1 MKSHTILDENIGLN
15 KNRFFHN
22 GENRAETAIVKNMRD
37 YYEILGVDRGAT
49 PEEIKKAY
57 RKLAVQYH
65 PDKNPGDNAAEEK
78 FKEASNA
85 YSVLSDPE
93 KRRVYD
99 TRGHA
104 GVHGMGFEGYQNMDD
119 IFSHINLDDIFG
131 RGFGGFGGF
140 GRFDDAFGDAFGQR
154 RTTTPTRG
162 RDIRMNLNI
171 PFADAVLG
179 SKKEVNVEG
188 KRINITIPPGIQDG
202 QTLRIRGRGE
212 TLGIGVSGDLLVT
225 VTVQSHPTLTRE
237 GADLLTD
244 ATISMT
250 TAALGGSVRV
260 QTLTGDVDLKVPAGA
275 QPGQQLRLRGQGAM
289 EASGRKGDL
298 RVRLVVEIPKS
309 LSRKQRNLLKELE
322 KTL

>member
-1 MKSHTILDENIGLN
+1 
-15 KNRFFHN
+15 
-22 GENRAETAIVKNMRD
+22 MRD
-37 YYEILGVDRGAT
+37 YYEILGVSRGAT

-65 PDKNPGDNAAEEK
+65 PDKNPGDKAAEEK

-85 YSVLSDPE
+85 YSVLSDPD

-104 GVHGMGFEGYQNMDD
+104 GVHGMGFEGYRTMDD
-119 IFSHINLDDIFG
+119 IFTHINLEDVFG

-154 RTTTPTRG
+154 RTTGPTRG

-171 PFADAVLG
+171 PFADAVSG
-179 SKKEVNVEG
+179 SKQEVNVEG
-188 KRINITIPPGIQDG
+188 KRITLTIPPSIQDG
-202 QTLRIRGRGE
+202 QTLRIRGHGE
-212 TLGIGVSGDLLVT
+212 TLGIGNSGDLLVT
-225 VTVQSHPTLTRE
+225 VSVEPHPTLTRD
-237 GADLLTD
+237 GTDLLTD
-244 ATISMT
+244 AKISMT

-260 QTLTGDVDLKVPAGA
+260 QTITGDVDLKVPAGA
-275 QPGQQLRLRGQGAM
+275 QPGQQLRLRGQGVAD
-289 EASGRKGDL
+289 ASGRKGDL

-309 LSRKQRNLLKELE
+309 LSRKQRSLLKELD

>member
-1 MKSHTILDENIGLN
+1 
-15 KNRFFHN
+15 
-22 GENRAETAIVKNMRD
+22 MRD
-37 YYEILGVDRGAT
+37 YYEILGVGRGAT

-65 PDKNPGDNAAEEK
+65 PDKNPGDKVAEEK

-104 GVHGMGFEGYQNMDD
+104 GVDGMGFEGYRTMDD
-119 IFSHINLDDIFG
+119 IFANLNLDDIFG

-140 GRFDDAFGDAFGQR
+140 GDAFGDAFGQR
-154 RTTTPTRG
+154 RTTAPTRG
-162 RDIRMNLNI
+162 RDVRMNISI
-171 PFADAVLG
+171 PFSDAVLG
-179 SKKEVNVEG
+179 SKKEVNVQG
-188 KRINITIPPGIQDG
+188 KRLTLTIPPGIEDG
-202 QTLRIRGRGE
+202 KTLRIRGQGE
-212 TLGIGVSGDLLVT
+212 SLGIGMSGDLLVT
-225 VTVQSHPTLTRE
+225 VAVQPHSTLTRD
-237 GADLLTD
+237 GLDLLTD
-244 ATISMT
+244 AKISMT

-260 QTLTGDVDLKVPAGA
+260 KTLTDDVDLKISPGA
-275 QPGQQLRLRGQGAM
+275 QPGQQLRLRGRGA
-289 EASGRKGDL
+289 ADTSGRKGDL

-309 LSRKQRNLLKELE
+309 LSRKQRNLLKELD

>member
-1 MKSHTILDENIGLN
+1 
-15 KNRFFHN
+15 
-22 GENRAETAIVKNMRD
+22 MRD

-65 PDKNPGDNAAEEK
+65 PDKNPGDKVAEEK

-104 GVHGMGFEGYQNMDD
+104 GVDGMGFEGYRTMDD
-119 IFSHINLDDIFG
+119 IFANLNLDDIFG

-140 GRFDDAFGDAFGQR
+140 GDAFGDAFGQR
-154 RTTTPTRG
+154 RTTAHTRG
-162 RDIRMNLNI
+162 RDIRMNI
-171 PFADAVLG
+171 SVPFSDAVLG
-179 SKKEVNVEG
+179 SKKEVNVQG
-188 KRINITIPPGIQDG
+188 KRLTLTIPPGIQDG
-202 QTLRIRGRGE
+202 KTLRIRGHGE
-212 TLGIGVSGDLLVT
+212 SLGIGISGDLLVT
-225 VTVQSHPTLTRE
+225 VSVQPHPTLTRD
-237 GADLLTD
+237 GLDLLTD
-244 ATISMT
+244 AKISMT

-260 QTLTGDVDLKVPAGA
+260 KTLTDDVDLKISSGA
-275 QPGQQLRLRGQGAM
+275 QPGQQLRLRGRGATD
-289 EASGRKGDL
+289 ASGRKGDL

-309 LSRKQRNLLKELE
+309 LSRKQRNLLKELD

>member
-1 MKSHTILDENIGLN
+1 
-15 KNRFFHN
+15 
-22 GENRAETAIVKNMRD
+22 MRD
-37 YYEILGVDRGAT
+37 YYEILGVGRGAT

-65 PDKNPGDNAAEEK
+65 PDKNPGDKVAEEK

-104 GVHGMGFEGYQNMDD
+104 GVDGMGFEGYRTMDD
-119 IFSHINLDDIFG
+119 IFANLNLDDIFG

-140 GRFDDAFGDAFGQR
+140 GDAFGDAFGQR
-154 RTTTPTRG
+154 RTAAPTRG
-162 RDIRMNLNI
+162 RDVRMNISI
-171 PFADAVLG
+171 PFSDAVLG
-179 SKKEVNVEG
+179 SKKEVNVQG
-188 KRINITIPPGIQDG
+188 KRLTLTIPPGIEDG
-202 QTLRIRGRGE
+202 KTLRIRGQGE
-212 TLGIGVSGDLLVT
+212 SLGIGMSGDLLVT
-225 VTVQSHPTLTRE
+225 VSVQPHSTLTRD
-237 GADLLTD
+237 GLDLLTD
-244 ATISMT
+244 AKISMT

-260 QTLTGDVDLKVPAGA
+260 KTLTDDVDLKISPGA
-275 QPGQQLRLRGQGAM
+275 QPGQQLRLRGRGAAD
-289 EASGRKGDL
+289 ASGRKGDL
-298 RVRLVVEIPKS
+298 RVRLIVEIPKS

>member
-1 MKSHTILDENIGLN
+1 
-15 KNRFFHN
+15 
-22 GENRAETAIVKNMRD
+22 MRD

-57 RKLAVQYH
+57 RKLAIRYH
-65 PDKNPGDNAAEEK
+65 PDKNPGDKAAEER

-119 IFSHINLDDIFG
+119 IFSHINLDDLFG
-131 RGFGGFGGF
+131 RGFGGFGG
-140 GRFDDAFGDAFGQR
+140 FDDAFGDAFGQR
-154 RTTTPTRG
+154 RTTAPTRG

-171 PFADAVLG
+171 PFGDAVLG
-179 SKKEVNVEG
+179 GKKEVNVQG
-188 KRINITIPPGIQDG
+188 KRITLTIPPGIQDG
-202 QTLRIRGRGE
+202 QTLRIQGHGE
-212 TLGIGVSGDLLVT
+212 TVGVGTAGDLLVT
-225 VTVQSHPTLTRE
+225 VSVQSHPTLIRE
-237 GADLLTD
+237 GMDLLTD
-244 ATISMT
+244 AKISMT

-260 QTLTGDVDLKVPAGA
+260 QTLTGDVDLKIPVGA
-275 QPGQQLRLRGQGAM
+275 QPGQQLRLRGQGAAD
-289 EASGRKGDL
+289 ASGQKGDL

-309 LSRKQRNLLKELE
+309 LSRKQRSLLKELE

>member
-1 MKSHTILDENIGLN
+1 
-15 KNRFFHN
+15 
-22 GENRAETAIVKNMRD
+22 MRD
-37 YYEILGVDRGAT
+37 YYEILGVDRRAT

-65 PDKNPGDNAAEEK
+65 PDKNPGDKGAEEK

-104 GVHGMGFEGYQNMDD
+104 GVNSMGFEGYTTMDD
-119 IFSHINLDDIFG
+119 IFANLNLDDIFG
-131 RGFGGFGGF
+131 RGGFGGFGGF
-140 GRFDDAFGDAFGQR
+140 GDAFGDAFGQR
-154 RTTTPTRG
+154 RTTAPTRG
-162 RDIRMNLNI
+162 RDIRMNISI

-179 SKKEVNVEG
+179 SKKEVTVRG
-188 KRINITIPPGIQDG
+188 KRITLTIPPGIENG
-202 QTLRIRGRGE
+202 KTLRIRGQGE
-212 TLGIGVSGDLLVT
+212 SLGIGTSGDLLVT
-225 VTVQSHPTLTRE
+225 VSVQPHPTLTRD
-237 GADLLTD
+237 GLDLLTD
-244 ATISMT
+244 AKISMT

-260 QTLTGDVDLKVPAGA
+260 KTLTDDVDLKVPPGA
-275 QPGQQLRLRGQGAM
+275 QPGQQLRLRGRGGM
-289 EASGRKGDL
+289 DASGRKGDL
-298 RVRLVVEIPKS
+298 RVRLVVEIPRS

>member
-1 MKSHTILDENIGLN
+1 
-15 KNRFFHN
+15 
-22 GENRAETAIVKNMRD
+22 MRD
-37 YYEILGVDRGAT
+37 YYEILGVGRGAT

-65 PDKNPGDNAAEEK
+65 PDKNPGDKVAEEK

-104 GVHGMGFEGYQNMDD
+104 GVDGMGFEGYRTMDD
-119 IFSHINLDDIFG
+119 IFANLNLDDIFG

-140 GRFDDAFGDAFGQR
+140 GDAFGDAFGQR
-154 RTTTPTRG
+154 RTTAPTRG
-162 RDIRMNLNI
+162 RDVRMNISI
-171 PFADAVLG
+171 PFSDAVLG
-179 SKKEVNVEG
+179 SKKEVNVQG
-188 KRINITIPPGIQDG
+188 KRLTLTIPPGIEDG
-202 QTLRIRGRGE
+202 KTLRIRGQGE
-212 TLGIGVSGDLLVT
+212 SLGIGMSGDLLVT
-225 VTVQSHPTLTRE
+225 IAVQPHPTLTRD
-237 GADLLTD
+237 GLDLLTD
-244 ATISMT
+244 AKISMT

-260 QTLTGDVDLKVPAGA
+260 KTLTDDVDLKISPGA
-275 QPGQQLRLRGQGAM
+275 QPGQQLRLRGRGAAD
-289 EASGRKGDL
+289 ASGRKGDL

-309 LSRKQRNLLKELE
+309 LSRKQRNLLKELD

>member
-1 MKSHTILDENIGLN
+1 
-15 KNRFFHN
+15 
-22 GENRAETAIVKNMRD
+22 MRD

-49 PEEIKKAY
+49 AEEIKKSY
-57 RKLAVQYH
+57 RKLAVRYH
-65 PDKNPGDNAAEEK
+65 PDKNPDDKAAEEK

-99 TRGHA
+99 THGHA
-104 GVHGMGFEGYQNMDD
+104 GVHGMGFEGYRTMDD
-119 IFSHINLDDIFG
+119 VFTHINLNDIFG
-131 RGFGGFGGF
+131 RGFGRFGG
-140 GRFDDAFGDAFGQR
+140 FDDAFGDVFGQR
-154 RTTTPTRG
+154 RTTAPPRG

-171 PFADAVLG
+171 PFSDAVLG

-188 KRINITIPPGIQDG
+188 KRITLTIPPGIQDG
-202 QTLRIRGRGE
+202 QTLRIRGHGEARG
-212 TLGIGVSGDLLVT
+212 TSASGDLLVT
-225 VTVQSHPTLTRE
+225 VAVQSHPTLTRE

-244 ATISMT
+244 AKISMT

-260 QTLTGDVDLKVPAGA
+260 QTLTGEVDLKVPAGA
-275 QPGQQLRLRGQGAM
+275 QPGQQLRLRSQGVAST
-289 EASGRKGDL
+289 SGRKGDL

-309 LSRKQRNLLKELE
+309 LSRKQRNLLEELD

>member
-1 MKSHTILDENIGLN
+1 MHAILEEDINPN
-15 KNRFFHN
+15 KNRFFDN
-22 GENRAETAIVKNMRD
+22 GKEPSKTAIVKNMRD

-49 PEEIKKAY
+49 PDEIKKAY

-65 PDKNPGDNAAEEK
+65 PDKNPGDKAAEEK

-119 IFSHINLDDIFG
+119 IFSHINLDDLFG

-154 RTTTPTRG
+154 RTTGPTRG

-179 SKKEVNVEG
+179 SKKEVNIEG
-188 KRINITIPPGIQDG
+188 KRITLTIPPGIQDG
-202 QTLRIRGRGE
+202 QTLRIRGHGE
-212 TLGIGVSGDLLVT
+212 TLGIGTSGDLLVT
-225 VTVQSHPTLTRE
+225 VSVQSHPTLTRE

-244 ATISMT
+244 AKISIT

-275 QPGQQLRLRGQGAM
+275 QPGQQLRLRGQGAAD
-289 EASGRKGDL
+289 ASGRKGDL

-309 LSRKQRNLLKELE
+309 LSRKQRNLLKELD

>member
-1 MKSHTILDENIGLN
+1 
-15 KNRFFHN
+15 
-22 GENRAETAIVKNMRD
+22 MRD

-65 PDKNPGDNAAEEK
+65 PDKNPGDKVAEEK

-93 KRRVYD
+93 KRRVYN

-104 GVHGMGFEGYQNMDD
+104 GVDGMGFEGYRTMDD
-119 IFSHINLDDIFG
+119 IFANLNLDDIFG

-140 GRFDDAFGDAFGQR
+140 GDAFGDAFGPR
-154 RTTTPTRG
+154 RTTAPTRG
-162 RDIRMNLNI
+162 RDIRMNISI
-171 PFADAVLG
+171 PFSDAVLG
-179 SKKEVNVEG
+179 SKKEVTVQG
-188 KRINITIPPGIQDG
+188 KRITLTIPPGIEDG
-202 QTLRIRGRGE
+202 KTLRIRGLGE
-212 TLGIGVSGDLLVT
+212 SLGIGMSGDLLVT
-225 VTVQSHPTLTRE
+225 VSVQPHPTLSRE
-237 GADLLTD
+237 GLDLLTD
-244 ATISMT
+244 VKISMT

-260 QTLTGDVDLKVPAGA
+260 KTLTDDVDLKIAPGS
-275 QPGQQLRLRGQGAM
+275 QPGQQLRLRGRGA
-289 EASGRKGDL
+289 ADTSGRKGDL
-298 RVRLVVEIPKS
+298 RVRLVVEVPKS